1 MAKKP
6 DYSKVNVA
14 GFDETKVVM
23 MDDKELSEKGVPF
36 QGYGMTPGAFVQI
49 PEIAERV
56 TYKKAM
62 RAGQTPNI
70 PVVKCAEV
78 VKKDDGKFE
87 YTGKVVEIG
96 ISSLFQL
103 DADNK
108 PHELDEVSRD
118 YAHYANHK
126 ERLDKLAGKVLVG
139 LAESIIKVPRTENSY
154 DSKNVLHVNRIYND
168 EGKLQVREKKIVP
181 SKVVTNVAWTGAN

>member
-36 QGYGMTPGAFVQI
+36 QGYGMTTGAYVQI

-62 RAGQTPNI
+62 RANQTPNI

-78 VKKDDGKFE
+78 IKKQDGKFE
-87 YTGKVVEIG
+87 YTGNVVEIG

-103 DADNK
+103 DANNQ
-108 PHELDEVSRD
+108 PHELDQVSRD

-126 ERLDKLAGKVLVG
+126 DRLDKLAGQVIVG
-139 LAESIIKVPRTENSY
+139 LAESIIKVPRTSNSY
-154 DSKNVLHVNRIYND
+154 DAKGVLHVNREYND
-168 EGKLQVREKKIVP
+168 EGKLQVREKRIVP
-181 SKVVTNVAWTGAN
+181 SMVVKNVTWTGAN